1 MFDKL
6 LAKLAKQLDAAKIP
20 YMIIGGQ
27 AVLQYGEPRLTKD
40 IDVTL
45 GLGIHELPKVLNLL
59 KKLKLRCLLAS
70 PKKFVE
76 MTYVLPAMDAESQLR
91 IDFIFSDTSF
101 ERQSIK
107 RSKVIRIGNQRV
119 RFATLEDVII
129 QKMIAGRDRD
139 LEDVSIMLMKNPR
152 ANVRYIKKW
161 LGEFEKALG
170 VVLVRRFSA
179 LIKKGTRRHFKLF

>member
-1 MFDKL
+1 MFDKQ
-6 LAKLAKQLDAAKIP
+6 LAKIAKQLDAAKIP

-27 AVLQYGEPRLTKD
+27 AVLRYGEPRLTKD

-45 GLGIHELPKVLNLL
+45 GLGVHELPKILDLL
-59 KKLKLRCLLAS
+59 KKLKLRCLVPS

-76 MTYVLPAMDAESQLR
+76 MTYVLPAIDAESEVR
-91 IDFIFSDTSF
+91 IDFIFSDTAF
-101 ERQSIK
+101 ERRSIK
-107 RSKVIRIGNQRV
+107 RSKAVKIGNQRV
-119 RFATLEDVII
+119 QFATLEDVII
-129 QKMIAGRDRD
+129 QKVIAGRERD
-139 LEDVSIMLMKNPR
+139 LEDVATMLMKNPR

-179 LIKKGTRRHFKLF
+179 LMKKRSRRHFKLF

>member
-1 MFDKL
+1 VFDKL
-6 LAKLAKQLDAAKIP
+6 LAKLAKRLDSARIP

-45 GLGIHELPKVLNLL
+45 GLGISELPKILDILV
-59 KKLKLRCLLAS
+59 KLGLRCLVQS
-70 PKKFVE
+70 PQKFVE
-76 MTYVLPAMDAESQLR
+76 ATYVLPAVDERSEVR
-91 IDFIFSDTSF
+91 IDFIFSDTSY

-107 RSKVIRIGNQRV
+107 RSKVIEIGNQRV
-119 RFATLEDVII
+119 RFASLEDVII
-129 QKMIAGRDRD
+129 QKVIAGRDRD

-152 ANVRYIKKW
+152 PDMRYIKKW

-179 LIKKGTRRHFKLF
+179 LTQKRTGRHFK